1 MISAPILLVAYGVW
15 AYLFSNSDKRLLLNP
30 IFLSAA
36 ILLAMVEYFCGGTG
50 TCLIVDV
57 GVLCAFITLVYIAV
71 PTIFY
76 IKSGYH
82 WSTLSDP
89 RLLEM
94 NATPGNV
101 ADLLWFVTAYL
112 TTFCAAY
119 TLLRGAGMP
128 GAEHRG

>member
-15 AYLFSNSDKRLLLNP
+15 AYLFSNSDERLLLNP

-36 ILLAMVEYFCGGTG
+36 ILLAMVEYFWRRDWH
-50 TCLIVDV
+50 LPIVDV

-82 WSTLSDP
+82 LVHVERPTPFRNERNSRKCRRSP
-89 RLLEM
+89 VVRHRLPHHVLCGLHAAKRSG
-94 NATPGNV
+94 NA
-101 ADLLWFVTAYL
+101 
-112 TTFCAAY
+112 
-119 TLLRGAGMP
+119 